1 MDHLNLEVADGEF
14 LILLGPSGCGKSTAL
29 RMIAG
34 LDEPTSGSILIDGA
48 DVTSVEPQDRNVAM
62 VFQSYALYPHKT
74 VRDNIEFPLKNRRVP
89 PPERTRRATEAA
101 ELLGLGDLMERRPG
115 QLSGGQ
121 RQRVALAR
129 AIVREAEVFLM
140 DEPLSNLDAL
150 TRVHTRAELTE
161 LHQRLGVTIIYVTHD
176 QVEAMTMGTRIA
188 VMDQGRLQQVGTPE
202 EIYRR
207 PANQFVAGFIGS
219 PPMNL
224 LPATVI
230 AGHDS
235 DGAPTVQIGVAP
247 VTFNAEQIV
256 PPTAPAG
263 PVLCGI
269 RPEHLHRG
277 EGPLKAQVTT
287 IESLGHERHVHC
299 SVDTGQGMHT
309 VILREPMTSAPPR
322 IGSDIHLSVSEIHL
336 FDVTTGIR
344 L

>member
-1 MDHLNLEVADGEF
+1 
-14 LILLGPSGCGKSTAL
+14 
-29 RMIAG
+29 MIAG
-34 LDEPTSGSILIDGA
+34 LDEPSTGSILIDGVDITA
-48 DVTSVEPQDRNVAM
+48 VEPQDRNVAM

-89 PPERTRRATEAA
+89 RPERTERAAQAA
-101 ELLGLGDLMERRPG
+101 DLLGLSELMDRKPG

-150 TRVHTRAELTE
+150 TRVHTRAELIG

-202 EIYRR
+202 EIYRT
-207 PANQFVAGFIGS
+207 PANRFVAGFIGS

-224 LPATVI
+224 LPATVT
-230 AGHDS
+230 AGHES
-235 DGAPTVQIGVAP
+235 DGAPTVRIGAASIPLGSEQIGP
-247 VTFNAEQIV
+247 L
-256 PPTAPAG
+256 TAPAG
-263 PVLCGI
+263 PVFCGI

-277 EGPLKAQVTT
+277 EGPLRAHVTT
-287 IESLGHERHVHC
+287 IESLGHERHLHC
-299 SVDTGQGMHT
+299 SVDIDQGMHT
-309 VILREPMTSAPPR
+309 MILREPMTSAPVM
-322 IGSDIHLSVSEIHL
+322 IGSDIQLGVSEIHL
-336 FDVTTGIR
+336 FDVTTGNR

>member
-1 MDHLNLEVADGEF
+1 VADGEF

-29 RMIAG
+29 RMVAG
-34 LDEPTSGSILIDGA
+34 LDQPTSGSILIDGS

-62 VFQSYALYPHKT
+62 VFQSYALYPHKS
-74 VRDNIEFPLKNRRVP
+74 VRQNIEFPLRNRRV
-89 PPERTRRATEAA
+89 ERSERARRADEAA
-101 ELLGLGDLMERRPG
+101 QLLGLFELMDRRPG

-129 AIVREAEVFLM
+129 AIVRDASVFLM

-188 VMDQGRLQQVGTPE
+188 VMDQGKLQQVGTPE
-202 EIYRR
+202 EIYGQ
-207 PANQFVAGFIGS
+207 PANRFVAGFIGS

-224 LPATVI
+224 LAATVNPSTS
-230 AGHDS
+230 GS
-235 DGAPTVQIGVAP
+235 PTVWIGTASVG
-247 VTFNAEQIV
+247 
-256 PPTAPAG
+256 TAPHNTSAG
-263 PVLCGI
+263 PVVCGI

-277 EGPLKAQVTT
+277 EGPLTAQVVA
-287 IESLGHERHVHC
+287 IESLGHERHLHC
-299 SVDTGQGMHT
+299 AVPTVSGPAT
-309 VILREPMTSAPPR
+309 VILREPMTIAAPA
-322 IGSDIHLSVSEIHL
+322 ISSEVHLGVSEIHL
-336 FDVTTGIR
+336 FDPTTGIR

>member
-1 MDHLNLEVADGEF
+1 MAHGEF

-34 LDEPTSGSILIDGA
+34 LDQPSSGIILIDGA
-48 DVTSVEPQDRNVAM
+48 DVTAVEPQHRNVAM

-74 VRDNIEFPLKNRRVP
+74 VRHNIEFPLKNRRVP
-89 PPERTRRATEAA
+89 HDERTRRTDEAA
-101 ELLGLGDLMERRPG
+101 RLLGLSDLMDRRPG

-129 AIVREAEVFLM
+129 AIVREADVFLM

-202 EIYRR
+202 EIYRT
-207 PANQFVAGFIGS
+207 PANSFVAGFIGS

-224 LPATVI
+224 LPATLNPSSETN
-230 AGHDS
+230 GL
-235 DGAPTVQIGVAP
+235 PTVWIG
-247 VTFNAEQIV
+247 
-256 PPTAPAG
+256 TACLGATSIGTGSQAQSQAHSQG

-277 EGPLKAQVTT
+277 EGPLTAQVTA
-287 IESLGHERHVHC
+287 IESLGHERHLHC
-299 SVDTGQGMHT
+299 AVQTADGPRT
-309 VILREPMTSAPPR
+309 VVARESMDAASPA
-322 IGSDIHLSVSEIHL
+322 IGSEIHFGASHL
-336 FDVTTGIR
+336 HFFDPATGVR
-344 L
+344 R